1 MKKALIYALL
11 LCLGIAGCGG
21 KKNGTTAGAAV
32 STENGAPE
40 ATKAVT
46 EAGPETEYVTE
57 PAAHIPG
64 VAGEA
69 PQPDRAWMPP
79 FPIVSAEENC
89 AHYNQPDSSA
99 ITAYVDR
106 LAAEG
111 FQRRDFDH
119 GYLLWN
125 DQVILSFFA
134 AQTFEMGDSVA
145 VEEPDRW
152 ILSWQIACSGAAAV
166 DPDCIQALMPEDAV
180 LCAVDQTPAGM
191 YEATGMR
198 MLGVAFLGVPKE
210 LPGVQ
215 LVGSGERSFQSQVL
229 VGPAGCMIP
238 QGYYGFPPQNA
249 LWADADGDGEL
260 EYIYWTYGPTSGLFT
275 VALWAYGLEQGI
287 PVLKAETIYNLTG
300 CSEVG
305 LDLENTLPVFHTTEQ
320 HFDAEKG
327 EFVSDGELRIPLRI
341 EGGSFLPD
349 EGELPKNVQIWGTLF
364 SVYGTSFPLVEES
377 RAETLVFRSQHCLI
391 SHQKTAPDHTDAGT
405 SQTTAFFVS
414 ADGIRVTGYLL
425 DYGDDWKRIAG
436 LEPIPAP
443 AELTE
448 LALLSPDTVLEQLGP
463 AHFDDGDGI
472 LHQWGWVTEDGKLLR
487 ITAEQKVLLVTL
499 FDPAA
504 QTETQAGPLAQ
515 NYWSS
520 EEQPDLIVIRQNKE
534 TTLLNAKR
542 WDTFLASAAA
552 GNPDAVQ
559 LLMIYDSG
567 AFVRS
572 LRYDGSVFTLTEAG
586 RETVYPYLITSP
598 DQRSGSTVHYLLSDD
613 PNMTQE
619 RYFGHMVSSVW
630 DPDFP
635 DTTTLFTVYGK

>member
-1 MKKALIYALL
+1 MKKAWIFALL

-229 VGPAGCMIP
+229 IGPAGCMIP

-249 LWADADGDGEL
+249 LWADADGDREL

-287 PVLKAETIYNLTG
+287 PVLKAQTIYNLTG
-300 CSEVG
+300 CDDIG
-305 LDLENTLPVFHTTEQ
+305 LELAGGLPVFRTATRHYDQ
-320 HFDAEKG
+320 SLGD
-327 EFVSDGELRIPLRI
+327 FVTDDHLRIPLRV
-341 EGGSFLPD
+341 ETGSFVPD
-349 EGELPKNVQIWGTLF
+349 EGELPKSIQVWGNHFFSPYGASF
-364 SVYGTSFPLVEES
+364 SVLHELWAYS
-377 RAETLVFRSQHCLI
+377 LVFQSPHCLI
-391 SHQKTAPDHTDAGT
+391 SRT
-405 SQTTAFFVS
+405 SDPFTGRKSDNVWAAVS
-414 ADGIRVTGYLL
+414 ADGIRVTGYCM
-425 DYGDDWKRIAG
+425 DHGDGWKRIAG
-436 LEPIPAP
+436 LTPISTPAD
-443 AELTE
+443 LSE
-448 LALLSPDTVLEQLGP
+448 LAALSPEAVLEQLGP
-463 AHFDDGDGI
+463 AHFDDGVGM
-472 LHQWGWVTEDGKLLR
+472 HQWGWITEDGKLLQV
-487 ITAEQKVLLVTL
+487 TAEQKVLLVSL
-499 FDPAA
+499 FDPVAGEA
-504 QTETQAGPLAQ
+504 VEAGPPGQ
-515 NYWSS
+515 NY
-520 EEQPDLIVIRQNKE
+520 
-534 TTLLNAKR
+534 
-542 WDTFLASAAA
+542 
-552 GNPDAVQ
+552 
-559 LLMIYDSG
+559 
-567 AFVRS
+567 
-572 LRYDGSVFTLTEAG
+572 
-586 RETVYPYLITSP
+586 
-598 DQRSGSTVHYLLSDD
+598 
-613 PNMTQE
+613 
-619 RYFGHMVSSVW
+619 
-630 DPDFP
+630 
-635 DTTTLFTVYGK
+635 